1 MLSPFEAAAHVAA
14 LEPLGLDDVG
24 SPRWMRQS
32 ASLEQLKMQACAD
45 AMSKHDEFVVDELV
59 GAGKVGVLVHQ
70 LLVLEAWRDHVLP
83 VIADDLPEL
92 SSMKA
97 YMLVGRR
104 TRMHCPADPDVS
116 QLYQETTV
124 LSVLQILFYHRNAV
138 DSVADLLLELTD
150 YCHRRLTA
158 LNAGVARTA
167 PDLTEIRAYENV
179 GDRVRRQAAGIAF
192 ALASDAVSLLRFI
205 TDQVDQLPLGLVN
218 RMVNQ
223 QGRTQTRAHGRL
235 AGYRHGHGPVYTT
248 PQRREGRCPCG
259 RLDTGL
265 YSEGASAGQVE
276 KFTDQQWKVVER
288 GESQTLTRLEG
299 NLWIALCNLMTSARA
314 QQTYEVNDTRKST
327 IMKLR
332 RFFNEVV
339 VDQLPVLEP
348 LWRMVEQLAIVDA
361 NPMLSATPSSLLVE
375 QVAEIRQRLLANDFQ
390 AIARKQL
397 GTVFRPDNNLRQEL
411 GAFAN
416 LFDSMPEST
425 EETCGSCGKPAE
437 NRCSACK
444 RVWFCSRR
452 CQLDAWPEHKLM
464 CHPPGK

>member
-97 YMLVGRR
+97 YML
-104 TRMHCPADPDVS
+104 
-116 QLYQETTV
+116 LYQETTV

-223 QGRTQTRAHGRL
+223 QDMVVSLVTVMDTAPFTR
-235 AGYRHGHGPVYTT
+235 
-248 PQRREGRCPCG
+248 RRKDGK
-259 RLDTGL
+259 
-265 YSEGASAGQVE
+265 VE